1 MRLVIEPH
9 LSIAELDS
17 NYRTPT
23 DPIERTRYQI
33 VWLLARGFMTE
44 EVASVTRYHRD
55 RIRKIAR
62 VYNQIGPQALIDR
75 RRVHPGREPMLS
87 DFEQAHLWQPRL
99 RVSRGWC
106 TVEWSCIRR
115 LDSTIDGK
123 TNSSAAWVGV
133 FAADEFQATRA
144 TAWCMTK
151 PIPSQQQEW
160 KKGVAELRYDL
171 WGQGMFWLPEWPR
184 LSAIEMIR

>member
-9 LSIAELDS
+9 LSRAELDS

-44 EVASVTRYHRD
+44 EVASVTGYHRD

-87 DFEQAHLWQPRL
+87 DFEQAHL
-99 RVSRGWC
+99 
-106 TVEWSCIRR
+106 
-115 LDSTIDGK
+115 
-123 TNSSAAWVGV
+123 
-133 FAADEFQATRA
+133 
-144 TAWCMTK
+144 
-151 PIPSQQQEW
+151 
-160 KKGVAELRYDL
+160 
-171 WGQGMFWLPEWPR
+171 
-184 LSAIEMIR
+184 

>member
-17 NYRTPT
+17 NYRTAT

-44 EVASVTRYHRD
+44 EVASVTGYHRD

-87 DFEQAHLWQPRL
+87 DFEQAHLWQARL
-99 RVSRGWC
+99 RVSRGWWI
-106 TVEWSCIRR
+106 VEWSCICR
-115 LDSTIDGK
+115 LDSTINGK
-123 TNSSAAWVGV
+123 TDSSAAWVGV

-160 KKGVAELRYDL
+160 KKN
-171 WGQGMFWLPEWPR
+171 
-184 LSAIEMIR
+184 